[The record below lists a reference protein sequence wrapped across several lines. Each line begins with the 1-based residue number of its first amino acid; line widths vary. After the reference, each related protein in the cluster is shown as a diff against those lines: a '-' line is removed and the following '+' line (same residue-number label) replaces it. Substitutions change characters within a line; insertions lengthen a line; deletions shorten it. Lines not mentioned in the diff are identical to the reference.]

1 MLGEDGYR
9 QDVNGGDGYRH
20 DLAGCFF
27 YCHTTGWYTAD
38 DPTGLHTVV
47 LGLEFASKI
56 RSALAAS
63 KNYIAHYSSAHRA
76 QPELESSADV
86 KPRRS
91 VVKGPQVIHELDGSL
106 EFGFFLAGRAATA
119 IGIPQAGL
127 V

>member
-1 MLGEDGYR
+1 MG
-9 QDVNGGDGYRH
+9 
-20 DLAGCFF
+20 
-27 YCHTTGWYTAD
+27 TTVEMG
-38 DPTGLHTVV
+38 TGTILQVVFSSLHNWVVHSGRPRMDLHTVV

>member
-1 MLGEDGYR
+1 MEMGTGTILQVVFSTVTQLGGTQR
-9 QDVNGGDGYRH
+9 
-20 DLAGCFF
+20 
-27 YCHTTGWYTAD
+27 TT
-38 DPTGLHTVV
+38 HTVV

-91 VVKGPQVIHELDGSL
+91 VVKGPQVIHELDRSL